1 MKNNKIEVFEAILD
15 ALFIPYKNNV
25 PDVLKVTNGMISE
38 GIITDE
44 NEIVNDHIAF
54 RTLGVPN
61 LGITSFEKIF
71 LYYGYEKKDY
81 YYFEGKKL
89 DGYWY
94 APPADHLPR
103 IFMSEL
109 RIKDLSETIQEIIY
123 RYTNHITS
131 DPVDAIDLDNITEV
145 GAFFTKALWELPT
158 LSDYLTLAD
167 ESEYAAW
174 VIYNRYYLN
183 HYTISVHDLPENY
196 NTVEKFNVFLE
207 SLQIKLNTAGGKI
220 KVSPDGL
227 LKQSSTV
234 AKTFE
239 ATFANGETYEI
250 SGSYVEFAE
259 RLPLKDFADKGLT
272 NFTREQRRDGFES
285 ANADKIFESTYKEQ
299 TSAM

>member
-1 MKNNKIEVFEAILD
+1 MVTFKIKALEAILE
-15 ALFIPYKNNV
+15 ALFIPYRNSV
-25 PDVLKVTNGMISE
+25 PDVLKVTNGMIAE
-38 GIITDE
+38 GIISE
-44 NEIVNDHIAF
+44 EHEIINDHIAF

-71 LYYGYEKKDY
+71 LHYGYEKKDY
-81 YYFEGKKL
+81 YFFEGKKL

-109 RIKDLSETIQEIIY
+109 RVQDLSEQTQQIIHK
-123 RYTNHITS
+123 YTKQLTS
-131 DPVDAIDLDNITEV
+131 DPVDSLDLDAIEAV
-145 GAFFTKALWELPT
+145 GSFFHKALWKLPT
-158 LSDYLTLAD
+158 LPDYLALAA

-183 HYTISVHDLPENY
+183 HYTISVHDLPDNY
-196 NTVEKFNVFLE
+196 NTVEKFNAFLE
-207 SLQIKLNTAGGKI
+207 GLDIKLNTAGGKI

-234 AKTFE
+234 AKTFD
-239 ATFANGETYEI
+239 ATFANGEVYTI

-259 RLPLKDFADKGLT
+259 RLPLPEFAAKGLT
-272 NFTREQRRDGFES
+272 SFTRQQRRDGFES
-285 ANADKIFESTYKEQ
+285 ANADKIFESTYNEQ
-299 TSAM
+299 TKK